1 MYSIEAD
8 GTILKTS
15 YESKGAVAK
24 FLNVQHGIIT
34 SHLDKWIKGGIK
46 GNYVFS
52 SELDNLELENL
63 REISLLRQYN
73 NCRVWAYNAST
84 L

>member
-34 SHLDKWIKGGIK
+34 SHLDKWVKGGLLLLQK
-46 GNYVFS
+46 GGGVIMYLAVN
-52 SELDNLELENL
+52 
-63 REISLLRQYN
+63 
-73 NCRVWAYNAST
+73 
-84 L
+84 